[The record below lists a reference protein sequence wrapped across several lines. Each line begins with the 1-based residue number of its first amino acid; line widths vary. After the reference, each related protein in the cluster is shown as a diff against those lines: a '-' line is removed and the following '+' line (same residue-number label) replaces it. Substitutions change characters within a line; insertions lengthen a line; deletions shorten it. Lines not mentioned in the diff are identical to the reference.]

1 MICTTKLIP
10 ESEHFLFG
18 HAIARHHQPDQ
29 WIAQQVAEPCFT
41 VNFCAHDDLLL
52 CSMTN
57 VGINVIQHF
66 VRMVTLF
73 CDAGLAGLRPPAAPR
88 RLSRI
93 ARS

>member
-1 MICTTKLIP
+1 MIRTANLIP
-10 ESEHFLFG
+10 ESDHVSVS
-18 HAIARHHQPDQ
+18 HAVARHHQPDQ

-52 CSMTN
+52 YSMTN